1 MGIGLSKQKKSYEMN
16 MCEGPLVGKML
27 IFTIPLMFSGI
38 LQLLFNAADIIVVGR
53 YAGPQALAAV
63 GSTSSLINLLVN
75 MFMGLSVGANILVS
89 RYYGAK
95 RENDINETVHTS
107 ITVAA
112 IAGVILAILGNIF
125 AKPLLVL
132 MGSPEDVVD
141 LAAIYVKIYFAGMP
155 ATLIYNYG
163 AAILRAIGDTK
174 RPLYYLTCA
183 GVVNVILNLIFVIG
197 FDMSVAGVAL
207 ATVSAQCISAV
218 LLIRCMCRVEG
229 SCRLELKKLGI
240 HKEKVFL
247 LLRHGLP
254 AGLQGS
260 VFSFSNVL
268 IQSSINSFGSVAMAG
283 SSAAGNLEG
292 FVYTAMNAFQQTA
305 LCFTSQNLGGGKYD
319 RIHKVFRNSL
329 LMVTIVGVVL
339 GGGCYLLGQEL
350 LHIYSSDAE
359 VIAYGMNRLKWLALP
374 YFLCGVMDTLVGMLR
389 GLGYA
394 VLPMIVSV
402 IGACGF
408 RILWIV
414 TVFSRFHSLDV
425 LFSSYPISWL
435 LTGGTHLLCFI
446 VIWSKMKKRL
456 INHS

>member
-1 MGIGLSKQKKSYEMN
+1 MN
-16 MCEGPLVGKML
+16 MCEGPLFGKMI
-27 IFTIPLMFSGI
+27 IFTFPLMCSGI
-38 LQLLFNAADIIVVGR
+38 LQLLFNAADTIVVGR
-53 YAGPQALAAV
+53 YAGKEALAAV

-75 MFMGLSVGANILVS
+75 MFMGLSVGANILIS

-95 RENDINETVHTS
+95 KEEEIRETVHTS

-112 IAGVILAILGNIF
+112 VAGIFLAVLGNIF
-125 AKPLLVL
+125 AKPLLIL

-155 ATLIYNYG
+155 MTLVYNYG

-174 RPLYYLTCA
+174 RPLYYLSAA

-207 ATVSAQCISAV
+207 ATVAAQCVSAV
-218 LLIRCMCRVEG
+218 LLIRCMCKMEG

-240 HKEKVFL
+240 NKEKAWL

-268 IQSSINSFGSVAMAG
+268 IQSSINSFGSIAMAG
-283 SSAAGNLEG
+283 SSAAANIEG
-292 FVYTAMNAFQQTA
+292 FVYVAMNSFQQTA
-305 LCFTSQNLGGGKYD
+305 LCFTSQNLGGGKYE
-319 RIHKVFRNSL
+319 RIPKVLRNSL
-329 LMVTIVGVVL
+329 LMVAFVGLVM
-339 GGGCYLLGQEL
+339 GGGCYMFGIKLLG
-350 LHIYSSDAE
+350 IYSSESA
-359 VIAYGMNRLKWLALP
+359 VISYGLVRLKWIGRL
-374 YFLCGVMDTLVGMLR
+374 YFLCGLMDVMVGMLR

-394 VLPMIVSV
+394 VVPMCVSI

-408 RILWIV
+408 RIVWIA
-414 TVFSRFHSLDV
+414 TIFAKFHSLDV
-425 LFSSYPISWL
+425 LYSSYAISWI
-435 LTGGTHLLCFI
+435 LTGGTHLICFI
-446 VIWSKMKKRL
+446 FVWRKLKKKL
-456 INHS
+456 MNHTTQVV

>member
-1 MGIGLSKQKKSYEMN
+1 
-16 MCEGPLVGKML
+16 ML

-38 LQLLFNAADIIVVGR
+38 LQLLFNAADTIVVGR

-63 GSTSSLINLLVN
+63 GSTTALINLLVN
-75 MFMGLSVGANILVS
+75 MFMGLSVGANILIS

-95 RENDINETVHTS
+95 KEADISETVHTS

-112 IAGVILAILGNIF
+112 LAGVLLAILGNIF

-141 LAAIYVKIYFAGMP
+141 LAAIYVKIYFMGMP
-155 ATLIYNYG
+155 VILIYNYG

-174 RPLYYLTCA
+174 RPLYYLTTA

-197 FDMSVAGVAL
+197 FDLSVAGVAL
-207 ATVSAQCISAV
+207 ATIISQCVSVA
-218 LLIRCMCRVEG
+218 LLLRCMCKMEG
-229 SCRLELKKLGI
+229 SCRLEPKKLGI
-240 HKEKVFL
+240 NKEKAWL
-247 LLRHGLP
+247 LLRYGLP

-283 SSAAGNLEG
+283 SSAAANIEG
-292 FVYTAMNAFQQTA
+292 FIYTAMNSFQQTA

-319 RIHKVFRNSL
+319 RITKVMRNSI
-329 LMVTIVGVVL
+329 LMVSFVGIVMGC
-339 GGGCYLLGQEL
+339 GCYLFGEEL
-350 LHIYSSDAE
+350 LGIYSSDPE
-359 VIAYGMNRLKWLALP
+359 VIAYGLTRFKWIGIP
-374 YFLCGVMDTLVGMLR
+374 YFLCGIMDALVGMLR

-394 VLPMIVSV
+394 VVPMFVSI

-408 RILWIV
+408 RIVWIA
-414 TVFSRFHSLDV
+414 TVFAQFHSLDV
-425 LFSSYPISWL
+425 LFSSYIISWI
-435 LTGGTHLLCFI
+435 LTGGTHLICFI
-446 VIWSKMKKRL
+446 VVWKKLRKKL
-456 INHS
+456 MNHSI